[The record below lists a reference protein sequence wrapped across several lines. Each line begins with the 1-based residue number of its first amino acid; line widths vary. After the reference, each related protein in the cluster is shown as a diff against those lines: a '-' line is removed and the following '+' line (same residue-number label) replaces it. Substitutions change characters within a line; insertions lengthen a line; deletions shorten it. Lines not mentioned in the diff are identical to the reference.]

1 MFPLLIKMMRDE
13 SLLKLKSQAVSCCVN
28 LVRGLI
34 DGNEDAE
41 MTEEDIERN
50 KKVVIGYSEE
60 LVTTISNL
68 F

>member
-1 MFPLLIKMMRDE
+1 
-13 SLLKLKSQAVSCCVN
+13 

-34 DGNEDAE
+34 NGDEQAE

-60 LVTTISNL
+60 LVSTISSL